1 MNNDPFK
8 KYIRGSEPDKQD
20 RGYVRHTVIGL
31 QAVDGLKTA
40 EYLVHI
46 AVCSIITVPEV
57 KFWGGEVK

>member
-8 KYIRGSEPDKQD
+8 KYIRGSEPDKRD

-31 QAVDGLKTA
+31 QAVDELKTA

-46 AVCSIITVPEV
+46 AVPEV